1 MNFFLCVTSITYVTQ
16 SIISI
21 FLLMSVNFYFQLMVT
36 QSKFCKAI
44 SITAVQFR
52 LNAFFYFRSPVR

>member
-1 MNFFLCVTSITYVTQ
+1 MNFVLCVTSITYVAQ

-21 FLLMSVNFYFQLMVT
+21 FLLMSANFYFQLMVT

-44 SITAVQFR
+44 SVTSVMD
-52 LNAFFYFRSPVR
+52 VD

>member
-1 MNFFLCVTSITYVTQ
+1 MNFVLCVTSITYVTQ

-44 SITAVQFR
+44 SVTSVMD
-52 LNAFFYFRSPVR
+52 VD